1 MEYSFYKKKVSSNF
15 TVFKRSTVTMRAKL
29 YTVFQEV
36 LRLLYNVSPRVSWK
50 DRVSRLSKFV
60 QTLYMSGYIEKER
73 YNTIREPKF
82 IGRKWSVELKVV
94 ILSL

>member
-1 MEYSFYKKKVSSNF
+1 MEYSFYKNKVYLNF
-15 TVFKRSTVTMRAKL
+15 TALKSSIVTMRAKL
-29 YTVFQEV
+29 YTVFQEA
-36 LRLLYNVSPRVSWK
+36 LRLLYNISSRVSWK

-60 QTLYMSGYIEKER
+60 QTLYMSGYIEKKR